1 MGTSP
6 CVLCY
11 NIIVLNRYVNGVTVI
26 TLLTAIQVVLISVLS
41 GSSIFL
47 GRGARNAVKS
57 HDVKASIGIGVPF
70 IITFVVFSTAAAS
83 ILSNQYGWIIVLGGL
98 IVGFLFFLVMVSIVN
113 DYLVSHKIIAG

>member
-1 MGTSP
+1 M
-6 CVLCY
+6 
-11 NIIVLNRYVNGVTVI
+11 I